1 MENNTKDF
9 YDLCSSIKLYT
20 HKSKEMNLKQY
31 QNAIENLTNA
41 LLKENL
47 DFLFK
52 GGLTIFFHSE
62 FHISIGIDMDKIEYI
77 QAFINVIEK
86 LNHYMIFVEELFIF
100 ENNILY
106 HKADLRTRNILRYD
120 F

>member
-9 YDLCSSIKLYT
+9 YELCSTIKLYT
-20 HKSKEMNLKQY
+20 HKSKEMDLHEHKKGV
-31 QNAIENLTNA
+31 ENLTNA

-52 GGLTIFFHSE
+52 AGMTIFFHSE
-62 FHISIGIDMDKIEYI
+62 FHISVGIDISKIEYI

-86 LNHYMIFVEELFIF
+86 LNHYMIFVEYIYIF
-100 ENNILY
+100 ENDILF
-106 HKADLRTRNILRYD
+106 HKGDLRTRNILRYD